1 MFDVSKTAENR
12 LDIQISGSLDS
23 AAMRQL
29 LNELETAA
37 SDFSNGKMLYT
48 ISHFTMPTL
57 GAMAVEF
64 GHLPKLFGL
73 IGKFDK
79 CAVIADASWIQ
90 AVANFEGALIPGLSI
105 KAYDPDQ
112 VAQAEAWLAEDA

>member
-79 CAVIADASWIQ
+79 CAVIADAS
-90 AVANFEGALIPGLSI
+90 ACLSRLMTPT
-105 KAYDPDQ
+105 KSRKPKHGWQ
-112 VAQAEAWLAEDA
+112 RTLR